1 MLLFFIQNYFLKLS
15 SKNPQINN
23 AIKPSGGQAA
33 IRTNTIALDKQPSSK
48 GSVWLG
54 RGNLLIILPYPIIA
68 VLPKTNPQHFT
79 ISSVPVG
86 IGISSYFLLSEISL
100 SPSNFFT
107 YPKLLIL

>member
-1 MLLFFIQNYFLKLS
+1 MQNYFLKLS
-15 SKNPQINN
+15 SQKPQINK

-54 RGNLLIILPYPIIA
+54 RGNLRIVLFYPIIT
-68 VLPKTNPQHFT
+68 VLPKTNPQHLT

-86 IGISSYFLLSEISL
+86 IGISSYFLLREISL

-107 YPKLLIL
+107 YPELLIL